1 LTYTRRIL
9 YEKGILFFA
18 GKNMRP
24 EGHPFSDV
32 TSQDQ
37 SGPYKTP
44 GERAYYELKSR
55 ILTCQLSIGSRVQ
68 EKPLAGEIG
77 TTPDLL
83 RHACRRLMRERLIRE
98 DGPQL
103 YSVAPF
109 TVADIRELSEMGR
122 TIESRVASLAAE
134 RVRPYEIA
142 RLLILAELSYQPGD
156 RKTYMRYL
164 LYNTAFHRQLAHAA
178 RNSRLETTVA
188 SVLDQVQRP
197 LYLGLDVGLDPMEA
211 TAEHLDLVDAVRHKR
226 PAMAARLMWDH
237 ITASEKRMIEAY
249 ADNGFA

>member
-32 TSQDQ
+32 TSQEQ

-44 GERAYYELKSR
+44 GERAYYE
-55 ILTCQLSIGSRVQ
+55 
-68 EKPLAGEIG
+68 LAGEIG